1 MPSRKLEV
9 FLSEAET
16 YELYSVGNASSIS
29 FRVKVSVTGIVFYL
43 MFLHF
48 GSGCINIYIYMYIY
62 IYVYI
67 YMYIYTYD
75 SQIVRHNSAIFFKLF
90 IIHNSFDN

>member
-1 MPSRKLEV
+1 MPSRKLDM

-48 GSGCINIYIYMYIY
+48 GSGCIKVLLNHY
-62 IYVYI
+62 
-67 YMYIYTYD
+67 
-75 SQIVRHNSAIFFKLF
+75 L
-90 IIHNSFDN
+90 

>member
-1 MPSRKLEV
+1 M

-48 GSGCINIYIYMYIY
+48 GSGCIKVLLNHY
-62 IYVYI
+62 
-67 YMYIYTYD
+67 
-75 SQIVRHNSAIFFKLF
+75 L
-90 IIHNSFDN
+90 